1 MKGKQ
6 GVFIIVFPYIY
17 CYRTEEVGQIPE
29 MNVAGRR
36 NRYDIIAEIL
46 SVARGGAR
54 VSRIMH
60 RSNLDFRQKERYIG
74 HLLGTGLLRVRTSS
88 PLVYET
94 TELGDKWMENY
105 RKVAL

>member
-1 MKGKQ
+1 M
-6 GVFIIVFPYIY
+6 
-17 CYRTEEVGQIPE
+17 T
-29 MNVAGRR
+29 
-36 NRYDIIAEIL
+36 
-46 SVARGGAR
+46 
-54 VSRIMH
+54 RIMH

-74 HLLGTGLLRVRTSS
+74 HLLGTGLLRVRTNS